1 VTLALVEVGH
11 LGGGDMARLIWVQA
25 EAGVTWSR
33 CSSCNLALVNAS
45 VTRRGDRSVGLQEE
59 G

>member
-11 LGGGDMARLIWVQA
+11 LVGGDTARLICVQA
-25 EAGVTWSR
+25 KARVTWSR
-33 CSSCNLALVNAS
+33 CSSCNLTLVNAS

>member
-11 LGGGDMARLIWVQA
+11 LVGGDTARLIWVQA
-25 EAGVTWSR
+25 KAGVTWSR
-33 CSSCNLALVNAS
+33 CSSCNLTLVNAS